1 MKSASRM
8 CWAFLLAAIL
18 AIGISRPIFADD
30 DPPGRVA
37 RLNLA
42 QGSVSFQPAGGGDN
56 DWTAAVVNRPMS
68 TGDRLWT
75 DQDGRAELHVG
86 STAIRLDHNTGIS
99 FLTLADNGVQLQLS
113 AGTTTVRLRRLDPTD
128 SFEIDAPNLAFSLL
142 RPGDYRVDVN
152 PDTNITTVTVVQGQ
166 GAVIG
171 GGRSYNIIADQR
183 ATFTG
188 TDNLQY
194 DLSDPH
200 ATPQT
205 DFDTWASSRD
215 QQDDK
220 ADAAP
225 SAKYVSPEVTGSQD
239 LDTYG
244 AWQTSPDYGPMWV
257 PSGVAVGWAPYRF
270 GHWVWI
276 APWGWTWVEDEP
288 WGFAPFH
295 YGRWVSVGGVW
306 GWIPGP
312 VAVRP
317 VYAPALVAWV
327 GGTPGF
333 SFSVSI
339 GAGGGIG
346 WFPLGPREVFVPG
359 YRVSDAYVTRVNVTN
374 TVVER
379 TTVVNVYHN
388 NVTNI
393 TYVNQHVNGGVTVV
407 SHDTFV
413 NAGPVGRNVV
423 RVPDRELAAAP
434 VARTHSEAPVHSSL
448 VGEGR
453 PATARPPAAI
463 INRTVVTRRT
473 PAPEPP
479 RFQEQSGA
487 LPNRGENQPPAR
499 GFQPS
504 QAQPSQ
510 PQPTQ
515 PQSGNRAGTRG
526 FDQPGAP
533 AQPQPQSQPTQPQ
546 PGNRGGTRGFDQPGA
561 PAQPQPQQ
569 RGAGENVN
577 RNAPPP
583 ANPFARPAPPV
594 HQPTP
599 AEQQNDA
606 AKLGQYQ
613 QQHQEVH
620 QKAAP
625 AKPAEKPAGREKK
638 N

>member
-1 MKSASRM
+1 MRNASRM
-8 CWAFLLAAIL
+8 SWTFLVAAIL
-18 AIGISRPIFADD
+18 AAGISCPLLADD
-30 DPPGRVA
+30 DPPSRVA

-56 DWTAAVVNRPMS
+56 DWTAAAVNRPMS

-75 DQDGRAELHVG
+75 DQDGRAELHIG

-99 FLTLADNGVQLQLS
+99 FLSLADN
-113 AGTTTVRLRRLDPTD
+113 VRLRRLDPTD
-128 SFEIDAPNLAFSLL
+128 SFEVDAPNLAFSLL
-142 RPGDYRVDVN
+142 RPGDYRVDVD
-152 PDTNITTVTVVQGQ
+152 PDRNITTVTVVQGQ

-188 TDNLQY
+188 TDDLQY
-194 DLSDPH
+194 DLTDPH
-200 ATPQT
+200 AAPPT
-205 DFDTWASSRD
+205 DFDTWASNRD
-215 QQDDK
+215 QHDDR
-220 ADAAP
+220 AAAAP
-225 SAKYVSPEVTGSQD
+225 SAKYVPPDVTGSED

-244 AWQTSPDYGPMWV
+244 AWQTTPDYGPMWV
-257 PSGVAVGWAPYRF
+257 PSRVAVGWAPYRF
-270 GHWVWI
+270 GHWVWV

-295 YGRWVSVGGVW
+295 YGRWVSVGGTW

-346 WFPLGPREVFVPG
+346 WFPLGPREVFVPA

-413 NAGPVGRNVV
+413 NARPVGRNVV
-423 RVPDRELAAAP
+423 AVPDRELAAAP
-434 VARTHSEAPVHSSL
+434 VARTFSAAPVHSSL

-453 PATARPPAAI
+453 PATARPPAAV

-473 PAPEPP
+473 PGPAPARFEEQPGAPGEP
-479 RFQEQSGA
+479 GA
-487 LPNRGENQPPAR
+487 PANRAGNQPPTR
-499 GFQPS
+499 TL
-504 QAQPSQ
+504 QPSQ
-510 PQPTQ
+510 PQP
-515 PQSGNRAGTRG
+515 G
-526 FDQPGAP
+526 FRPPPHPIEEQGA
-533 AQPQPQSQPTQPQ
+533 SQPP
-546 PGNRGGTRGFDQPGA
+546 RRD
-561 PAQPQPQQ
+561 
-569 RGAGENVN
+569 GAGESVN
-577 RNAPPP
+577 RNAAPPVNP
-583 ANPFARPAPPV
+583 AARPAPPV
-594 HQPTP
+594 RQPTP
-599 AEQQNDA
+599 SEQQTDT
-606 AKLGQYQ
+606 AKQNQWQ

-620 QKAAP
+620 QKAGG
-625 AKPAEKPAGREKK
+625 KSTERLTVREKR

>member
-8 CWAFLLAAIL
+8 SWAFLLIVIL
-18 AIGISRPIFADD
+18 AIGISRPVLADD

-68 TGDRLWT
+68 TDDRLWT

-99 FLTLADNGVQLQLS
+99 FLSLADNAVQLQLS
-113 AGTTTVRLRRLDPTD
+113 AGTTMVRLRRLDPTD
-128 SFEIDAPNLAFSLL
+128 GLEIDAPNLAFSLL
-142 RPGDYRVDVN
+142 RPGDYRVDVD

-171 GGRSYNIIADQR
+171 GGRSYNIVADQR

-188 TDNLQY
+188 IDNLQY
-194 DLSDPH
+194 DLTDPH
-200 ATPQT
+200 ATPPT
-205 DFDTWASSRD
+205 DFDNWAASRD
-215 QQDDK
+215 QQEDR
-220 ADAAP
+220 AASAP
-225 SAKYVSPEVTGSQD
+225 SARYVSPEVTGSED
-239 LDTYG
+239 LDAYG
-244 AWQTSPDYGPMWV
+244 AWRTVPDYGPMWV
-257 PSGVAVGWAPYRF
+257 PAGVAVGWAPYRF

-295 YGRWVSVGGVW
+295 YGRWAFVGGVW
-306 GWIPGP
+306 GWVPGP

-333 SFSVSI
+333 SFSVSF

-413 NAGPVGRNVV
+413 NARPVGRNVV

-434 VARTHSEAPVHSSL
+434 VARTFSTAPVHSSL

-453 PATARPPAAI
+453 PATARPPAAVL
-463 INRTVVTRRT
+463 NRTVVTRRT
-473 PAPEPP
+473 PAPAPP
-479 RFQEQSGA
+479 RFQEQPGA
-487 LPNRGENQPPAR
+487 LPSRGENQPPTR
-499 GFQPS
+499 PFQPP
-504 QAQPSQ
+504 QPQPSQ
-510 PQPTQ
+510 PQPQ
-515 PQSGNRAGTRG
+515 PGNRLGTRG
-526 FDQPGAP
+526 FDQQDAPAQPQTQPSQPQPGNRPGPPVFDQQGAP
-533 AQPQPQSQPTQPQ
+533 AQPQQ
-546 PGNRGGTRGFDQPGA
+546 RGG
-561 PAQPQPQQ
+561 
-569 RGAGENVN
+569 GENVN
-577 RNAPPP
+577 RNAPPAP
-583 ANPFARPAPPV
+583 NPFARPAPPV
-594 HQPTP
+594 RPPTP
-599 AEQQNDA
+599 VEQQNDA
-606 AKLGQYQ
+606 AKQGQYQ
-613 QQHQEVH
+613 QQHQQVH
-620 QKAAP
+620 ERDGGAKP
-625 AKPAEKPAGREKK
+625 PVKPAEKDNKK
-638 N
+638 H